1 MGLLMNIRWLFLFA
15 SAAILSGLLGFSLG
29 GVKAKPDT
37 PEILGRVE
45 KGLISEHCIPMQIRM
60 DTGAKTSSISAQDI
74 KLITKDNQE
83 WVQFTLDPE
92 HSPTAHQFELPIAR
106 LVKIRK
112 RKLEMQESP
121 FERRPVVLMP
131 VTIGSQTQIIQ
142 VNLAD
147 RSEFNYGMLMGRTAM
162 LQFGVMID
170 PNLVFTVKSVC
181 ESENHLVD

>member
-1 MGLLMNIRWLFLFA
+1 MELLMNIRCLSVLA
-15 SAAILSGLLGFSLG
+15 SAAILSGVLGFSIG
-29 GVKAKPDT
+29 ATQTKPDT

-60 DTGAKTSSISAQDI
+60 DTGAKTSSISAKDI

-92 HSPTAHQFELPIAR
+92 HSATSHPFELPIAR

-112 RKLEMQESP
+112 RKSETQESS

-181 ESENHLVD
+181 QSENHLVD

>member
-1 MGLLMNIRWLFLFA
+1 MELLMNIRCLFVIA
-15 SAAILSGLLGFSLG
+15 SAALLSGVLGFSLG
-29 GVKAKPDT
+29 AANTTPDT

-60 DTGAKTSSISAQDI
+60 DTGAKTSSLSAQDI

-92 HSPTAHQFELPIAR
+92 HSATAHQFELPIAR

-112 RKLEMQESP
+112 RKSETEDSA
-121 FERRPVVLMP
+121 FENRPVVLMP
-131 VTIGSQTQIIQ
+131 VTIGSQTQVIQ

-147 RSEFNYGMLMGRTAM
+147 RSQFNYGMLMGRAAM

-170 PNLVFTVKSVC
+170 PNLVFTVKPVC
-181 ESENHLVD
+181 ESETQVVD